1 MDFEQGIEERIEAMR
16 KMTEPATK
24 VRIPRPIHPF
34 PARMATRIPW
44 NELRGASRRALR
56 VLDPMA
62 GSGTT
67 LVVARTL
74 GHESIGFDTDPLAV
88 LLARVWC
95 GDVSESSALRVAERV
110 IEMARKRARGL
121 PLRNAYPA
129 NAHDE
134 TRKFVRYWFDE
145 TNRRQLAALAGALSE
160 VQNRPVRGVLWCAFS
175 RMIITKQAGASLAL
189 DVAHSRPHRVTD
201 KNLIRPFDHFLRVVG
216 LVLAAMPFRVP
227 EARGPRAM
235 IRIADARDLPLE
247 GSSVDVVVSSP
258 PYLNAIDY
266 LRGHKFSL
274 VWMGHDVDDLRR
286 VRAQNIGT
294 EVSAGAELENPVIAR
309 ALDRM
314 GDLDGLPERQ
324 KRWLGRYVADMDKAI
339 GELHR
344 VLVRRGRAVLVVGD
358 CTMRGVYVRNSG
370 ALAYLGERHGFE
382 VARRRRRTLPPNR
395 RYLPPPTSRRSGRMF
410 QNRLRTE
417 VLLDLVKA

>member
-1 MDFEQGIEERIEAMR
+1 MR
-16 KMTEPATK
+16 PATN
-24 VRIPRPIHPF
+24 VRIPRPVHPF
-34 PARMATRIPW
+34 PARMAARIPW
-44 NELRGASRRALR
+44 DQLRGVSRGPLR

-95 GDVSESSALRVAERV
+95 GDVSESSARRIAERV
-110 IEMARKRARGL
+110 LDLARRRARGL
-121 PLRNAYPA
+121 SLRDSYPA
-129 NAHDE
+129 SAYDE

-145 TNRRQLAALAGALSE
+145 TNRRQLAALAAAISE
-160 VQNRPVRGVLWCAFS
+160 LQNRPVRDVLWCAFS

-201 KNLIRPFDHFLRVVG
+201 KNLIRPFDHFLRAVG
-216 LVLAAMPFRVP
+216 QVLAAMPFKAQH
-227 EARGPRAM
+227 ARGPRAT
-235 IRIADARDLPLE
+235 IKIADARDLPLE

-274 VWMGHDVDDLRR
+274 VWMGYDVADLRQ
-286 VRAQNIGT
+286 VRAANIGT
-294 EVSAGAELENPVIAR
+294 EVSVGAELENPVVAR
-309 ALDRM
+309 ALHRM

-324 KRWLGRYVADMDKAI
+324 KRLLARYVGDMNKTI

-344 VLVRRGRAVLVVGD
+344 VLVPCGRAVLVVGD
-358 CTMRGVYVRNSG
+358 CTMRGVYVRNSR
-370 ALAYLGERHGFE
+370 ALAYLSEHHGLE
-382 VARRRRRTLPPNR
+382 VVRRRRRKLPPNR
-395 RYLPPPTSRRSGRMF
+395 RYLPPPSSHESGPML

-417 VLLDLVKA
+417 VLLDLVKV

>member
-1 MDFEQGIEERIEAMR
+1 
-16 KMTEPATK
+16 MTQSAIR

-34 PARMATRIPW
+34 PARMAARIPW
-44 NELRGASRRALR
+44 NELRGASRQPLR

-95 GDVSESSALRVAERV
+95 GDVSESSAKRMAERV
-110 IEMARKRARGL
+110 LESARKRARS
-121 PLRNAYPA
+121 LRLRDAYPPD
-129 NAHDE
+129 AHDE
-134 TRKFVRYWFDE
+134 TRSFVRYWFDE
-145 TNRRQLAALAGALSE
+145 TNRRQLAALASAVSE
-160 VQNRPVRGVLWCAFS
+160 VRSRTVRSVLWCAFS
-175 RMIITKQAGASLAL
+175 RLIITKQAGASLAL
-189 DVAHSRPHRVTD
+189 DVAHSRPHRVAD
-201 KNLIRPFDHFLRVVG
+201 KNLIRPFDHFLRAVG
-216 LVLAAMPFRVP
+216 LVLGAMPFKVA
-227 EARGPRAM
+227 EVRGPRATVK
-235 IRIADARDLPLE
+235 IADARELPLE
-247 GSSVDVVVSSP
+247 GSTVDVVVSSP

-274 VWMGHDVDDLRR
+274 VWMGHDVGDLRA
-286 VRAQNIGT
+286 VRATNIGT

-324 KRWLGRYVADMDKAI
+324 KRLLARYVTDMDKTI
-339 GELHR
+339 GEIHR
-344 VLVRRGRAVLVVGD
+344 VLVRRGRAVLVIGD
-358 CTMRGVYVRNSG
+358 CTMRGVYVRNSA

-382 VARRRRRTLPPNR
+382 VARCRRRTLPPNR
-395 RYLPPPTSRRSGRMF
+395 RYLPPPTSRGSGLML

-417 VLLDLVKA
+417 VLLDLVKT

>member
-1 MDFEQGIEERIEAMR
+1 MAPFAI
-16 KMTEPATK
+16 KM
-24 VRIPRPIHPF
+24 RIPRPIHPF
-34 PARMATRIPW
+34 PARMAARIPW
-44 NELRGASRRALR
+44 TELRSASRRPLR

-95 GDVSESSALRVAERV
+95 GDISEASALRAAERV
-110 IEMARKRARGL
+110 LEVARNHARGL
-121 PLRNAYPA
+121 PLRDAYPP
-129 NAHDE
+129 NTHE
-134 TRKFVRYWFDE
+134 ESRKFVRYWFDE
-145 TNRRQLAALAGALSE
+145 TNRRQLAALAGAISN
-160 VQNRPVRGVLWCAFS
+160 VQNGQARGVLWCAFS
-175 RMIITKQAGASLAL
+175 RMIITKQASASLAL

-201 KNLIRPFDHFLRVVG
+201 KNPIRPFDHFLRAVG
-216 LVLAAMPFRVP
+216 LVLGAMPFKVP
-227 EARGPRAM
+227 DAHGPRATV
-235 IRIADARDLPLE
+235 RLADARDLPLE

-274 VWMGHDVDDLRR
+274 VWMGHEVDDLRR
-286 VRAQNIGT
+286 VRARNIGT
-294 EVSAGAELENPVIAR
+294 EVSAGTEIENPVIAR

-324 KRWLGRYVADMDKAI
+324 KRWLGRYVTDMDKAI

-344 VLVRRGRAVLVVGD
+344 VLVRGGRAVLVIGD

-370 ALAYLGERHGFE
+370 AMAYLVERHGFE

-395 RYLPPPTSRRSGRMF
+395 RYLPPPTSRGSGRMLR
-410 QNRLRTE
+410 NRLRTE
-417 VLLDLVKA
+417 VLLEFVKA